1 MIEEHRR
8 RAGSEDGLVIGL
20 QLTHSGRY
28 CRPNHHTK
36 PEPRIL
42 YHHPVL
48 DKRLGIS
55 SDYPLLTLDRCMR
68 EAVELPFRDQDRF
81 EKFVARNAEA
91 LFFP

>member
-1 MIEEHRR
+1 MTS
-8 RAGSEDGLVIGL
+8 AFA
-20 QLTHSGRY
+20 
-28 CRPNHHTK
+28 
-36 PEPRIL
+36 PRHIPKQIL
-42 YHHPVL
+42 DYVNTRGA
-48 DKRLGIS
+48 DKVMNA